1 MMEATHGVLD
11 GISRLWDEHVAL
23 IVAAKT
29 LPRITSTG
37 KALALIFAAVVAV
50 FSAGGG
56 FALWWTT
63 NQGLPSRLGAV
74 EERIDAM
81 QHDIVVIHQD
91 TCVLRVMVT
100 GEGDILRCYR
110 EGGGE

>member
-1 MMEATHGVLD
+1 MMEPTHGVLD
-11 GISRLWDEHVAL
+11 SISRLWDEHVAL
-23 IVAAKT
+23 IVAAKS
-29 LPRITSTG
+29 LPMITSTG

-63 NQGLPSRLGAV
+63 NQGLPSRLGDV

-81 QHDIVVIHQD
+81 QRDMVVVQQD
-91 TCVLRVMVT
+91 ACVLRVFVT
-100 GEGDILRCYR
+100 GEGDLLRCYR
-110 EGGGE
+110 EGGHE